1 MNDTKLR
8 AECLKAAAR
17 LASSPTDLLRVALA
31 FEAYALCGYSTGI
44 EMLKPNFGIPQDQ
57 PATAAAPTQQS
68 QSDTAEGIWLDPL
81 PNAIRFH

>member
-17 LASSPTDLLRVALA
+17 LATSPHDLLRVALA

-57 PATAAAPTQQS
+57 PAPVAAPTQQG
-68 QSDTAEGIWLDPL
+68 QGSDAEGTWLDPL